1 MQTIYDGLARSFCY
15 PDRCSCEAFW
25 NGWVLQPV
33 SVLTSFPDIFIGL
46 WILRVARDLRL
57 KLFGYSLVVV
67 GTGSVMIH
75 ASYTRIGEI
84 ADFLGIALVSGWFLC
99 LQLTARKPELFARA
113 YWTLHAVSL
122 ATLLLG
128 SEWKYPLVYSINALW
143 VAWLLFAPRD
153 SKAVLPTRG
162 LALGIGTIALGFVL
176 FQIDLKHLWCPETVW
191 IQGHVLW
198 HLLGAVGNGI
208 LFTQVFRPALEPS
221 RANT

>member
-15 PDRCSCEAFW
+15 PDRCSCESFW
-25 NGWVLQPV
+25 NGWILQPA

-46 WILRVARDLRL
+46 WILKTTRDHRL
-57 KLFGYSLVVV
+57 NLFGYSLVVV

-75 ASYTRIGEI
+75 ASYTKIGEI

-99 LQLTARKPELFARA
+99 LQLTTGKPALFSRVF
-113 YWTLHAVSL
+113 WTLHALSL
-122 ATLLLG
+122 AILIFA
-128 SEWKYPLVYSINALW
+128 SEWKYPLVYSINAGW
-143 VAWLLFAPRD
+143 IGWIWLAPKPY
-153 SKAVLPTRG
+153 KAPLPTRNLLLG
-162 LALGIGTIALGFVL
+162 LGPIALGFVL

-208 LFTQVFRPALEPS
+208 LFAKVFKPALEPVP
-221 RANT
+221 ANA